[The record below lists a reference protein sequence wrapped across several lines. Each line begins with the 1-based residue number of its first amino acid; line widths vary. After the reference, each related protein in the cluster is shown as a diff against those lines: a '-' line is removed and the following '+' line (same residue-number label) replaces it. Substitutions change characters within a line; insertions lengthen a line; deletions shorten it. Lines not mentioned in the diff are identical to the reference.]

1 MTIINV
7 DASKSSADIAAVMVS
22 ILMIEY
28 ISGYE
33 QTYQQVN
40 VQAQTKSKQLIN
52 FQSISSLKNE

>member
-1 MTIINV
+1 VTIINV

>member
-1 MTIINV
+1 MTIINA

>member
-1 MTIINV
+1 MTIINA
-7 DASKSSADIAAVMVS
+7 DALKSSADIAAVMVS